1 MKSPLWNRRQI
12 LRGAGVAL
20 TLPWL
25 ETFAPRTARAQAA
38 AASAAP
44 RRYIALYFPNGT
56 AEFWHPTGAGVGD
69 AWKLSPILEPLAA
82 VKSYVTVLQNVANY
96 SPFGG
101 HVEPSHSNCGASTW
115 TCVRPNGPGSA
126 NSAISVDQVIAD
138 LVGGAT
144 SLPSMQIGLST
155 LDSYTD
161 GLPGQHSRS
170 ISWRS
175 ATEPLY
181 KIVNPQAVFDR
192 LVADDAGAIGGDAG
206 APADAAALRRRALKK
221 SALDYVLDNTA
232 SLQGRL
238 GAGDRMKLDQYLT
251 SVRSLE
257 KRVAAAD
264 MPTGASGTAVA
275 CHPVALPRPGFSAAV
290 GNVPPGYSREAHAGA
305 MIDLIALAFQC
316 DRTRVVSFMLDDAR
330 SDFVYDFLSERQFT
344 DAGSTPGT
352 APVAGYHGLQHAG
365 DRNNGFATIGWWN
378 AQKAAALAQKL
389 AAIPDGPDAN
399 VLENTVITF
408 ASGMHGGNHD
418 AGDIPLALIGGGGK
432 VAASGGAPAKTVL
445 KMNSYVPFA
454 TQQRLAD
461 VHLTLIQKVFQGT
474 DQSFGASAG
483 IIPELL
489 S

>member
-1 MKSPLWNRRQI
+1 MKLPLWNRRQI

-20 TLPWL
+20 ALPWL
-25 ETFAPRTARAQAA
+25 ETFAPRSARAQAA
-38 AASAAP
+38 AAAAAP
-44 RRYIALYFPNGT
+44 RRYVALYFPNGT
-56 AEFWHPTGAGVGD
+56 AEFWRPTGAGVGD
-69 AWKLSPILEPLAA
+69 AWKLSPILEPLAP
-82 VKSYVTVLQNVANY
+82 VKPYVTVLQNVANY

-126 NSAISVDQVIAD
+126 NNGISVDQVIAN
-138 LVGGAT
+138 LAGGAT
-144 SLPSMQIGLST
+144 SLPSLQIGLST

-175 ATEPLY
+175 ASEPLY

-192 LVADDAGAIGGDAG
+192 LVADGAGASGGAAD
-206 APADAAALRRRALKK
+206 DAAALRRRALKK
-221 SALDYVLDNTA
+221 SALDFVLANTA
-232 SLQGRL
+232 SLQPRL
-238 GAGDRMKLDQYLT
+238 GAGDRIKLDQYLT

-257 KRVAAAD
+257 KRVGAAD
-264 MPTGASGTAVA
+264 MATGTPGAAVA
-275 CHPVALPRPGFSAAV
+275 CRSASAAVARPGFSAAV
-290 GNVPPGYSREAHAGA
+290 GNVPPGYNRDTHAGV

-378 AQKAAALAQKL
+378 AQKAAALALKL

-399 VLENTVITF
+399 MLENTVITF

-418 AGDIPLALIGGGGK
+418 AGDLPLALIGGGGK
-432 VAASGGAPAKTVL
+432 SPASNGAAGTTVL
-445 KMNSYVPFA
+445 KMNSFIPFA

-474 DQSFGASAG
+474 DPAFGASAG